1 MTSTTMRLA
10 RRPFV
15 ACALFAAAAAGARTL
30 GAQAPVPI
38 QDNSFLIEEAYNQE
52 RGVVQH
58 ISAFMRDGRSGSWM
72 YAFTQEWPFLS
83 QAHQLSVTLPLQH
96 AAGTSNG
103 MGDAALSYRFQASG
117 IGGGN
122 VLFAPRLTAL
132 LPTGDAARGFGAGG
146 AGVQVNLP
154 LSLVH
159 GSRIV
164 THWNAGA
171 TWTPAAR
178 DPMGG
183 HVALA
188 AWNAGQSV
196 VWLAHPKLNFLVE
209 TSWTRVQSAMGA
221 GATAW
226 NDALLVSPGV
236 RAAVDAAHGV
246 QVVPGIGVPIGVGP
260 SRGTRFVFGYLSFE
274 HAF

>member
-1 MTSTTMRLA
+1 MIRFPMRRTLLPALLA
-10 RRPFV
+10 
-15 ACALFAAAAAGARTL
+15 ALAAGARVAE
-30 GAQAPVPI
+30 AQQQPPVPI

-58 ISAFMRDGRSGSWM
+58 VSAFMRDGRSGSWM
-72 YAFTQEWPFLS
+72 YAFTQEWPMLS
-83 QAHQLSVTLPLQH
+83 QVHQLSVTLPVQH
-96 AAGTSNG
+96 AQGTTNG
-103 MGDAALSYRFQASG
+103 FGDVALSYRFQASG
-117 IGGGN
+117 IENPN

-132 LPTGDAARGFGAGG
+132 LPTGDATRGFGTGG

-159 GSRIV
+159 GSRLV

-178 DPMGG
+178 DPLAG
-183 HVALA
+183 HVALG

-196 VWLAHPKLNFLVE
+196 VWLAHRKLNFLVE
-209 TSWTRVQSAMGA
+209 TSWTRAQAPLGD
-221 GATAW
+221 GATEW
-226 NDALLVSPGV
+226 NESLLVSPGL
-236 RAAVDAAHGV
+236 RAAFDARGV
-246 QVVPGIGVPIGVGP
+246 QVVPGIGVPLGVGP
-260 SRGTRFVFGYLSFE
+260 SRGTRFVFGYLSLE